1 MSSWI
6 DISVPL
12 YSGMVHW
19 PGDPEVEITQKRLD
33 VQGTV
38 VHLTSMNMGAHT
50 GTHMDAPLHFV
61 DGGQPMDSWEVEAT
75 NGPVHVIDIKDPK
88 AVRAAELQQHR
99 IDHHSRIIF
108 RTVNTHA
115 NWPAQPFN
123 EDFVYIARDA
133 ARYLV
138 EKQVRMVGV
147 DYLSIGGFHNDLV
160 ATHVTLL
167 SAGVW
172 VVEGLDLSAISAGTY
187 ELACMPLRLKGADGA
202 PARAFVRPIQA
213 AV

>member
-1 MSSWI
+1 MTGWT
-6 DISVPL
+6 DISVAL

-33 VQGTV
+33 VEGTV

-61 DGGQPMDSWEVEAT
+61 DGGQPMDAWGMEAT
-75 NGPVHVIDIKDPK
+75 NGIVQVIDIKDPQ
-88 AVRAAELQQHR
+88 AIRAYELQQHHL
-99 IDHHSRIIF
+99 DKGSRVIF
-108 RTVNTHA
+108 RTANTRA
-115 NWPAQPFN
+115 NWPLQPFN
-123 EDFVYIARDA
+123 ENFIYIARDA
-133 ARYLV
+133 ARYLAD
-138 EKQVRMVGV
+138 KQVRMVGV
-147 DYLSIGGFHNDLV
+147 DYLSIGGYHNDLV

-202 PARAFVRPIQA
+202 PARAFVRPILGA
-213 AV
+213 A